1 MERKQACSR
10 VTTFPLC
17 LCRAAAHPGFPES
30 PASGT
35 VDPGLGTSNRA
46 RPLPTSAAKIHNIQK
61 NHDIEVWLE
70 EFMKHLDLPLAR
82 RSLIKGAGLGLG
94 AGMVGALAGA
104 TAAPQAAAAATP
116 EGGEIWSSEYWTKK
130 GDIPLWMFR
139 KRVGAPKAGEPSRP
153 VLFFVHGSSVTS
165 RSFDLNVP
173 GHGEYSVMNEFA
185 RYGFDCW
192 TMDHENYGKSG
203 RTSGNSDIASGV
215 EDLKAAVEV
224 VARETGRQKYHF
236 LGESSGA
243 LRAGAYAMV
252 APERAD
258 RLVLAAF
265 TYKGEGS
272 PTLTKRAEQVDYY
285 RTHNMRKRDREMIRS
300 IATRDKPG
308 TSDAAAVE
316 ALADAEMP
324 FGDQI
329 PTGTYLDMT
338 ANLPVVHPQK
348 VQSPVLLVRGE
359 FDGIATVADLEE
371 FFNLLPNGDRQFI
384 ILPGTAHSVALATN
398 RQLFWHVTRAFLT
411 MPTPIA
417 T

>member
-1 MERKQACSR
+1 MNYLNQ
-10 VTTFPLC
+10 L
-17 LCRAAAHPGFPES
+17 
-30 PASGT
+30 
-35 VDPGLGTSNRA
+35 
-46 RPLPTSAAKIHNIQK
+46 
-61 NHDIEVWLE
+61 
-70 EFMKHLDLPLAR
+70 LAR
-82 RSLIKGAGLGLG
+82 RAVIKGTGLGLV
-94 AGMVGALAGA
+94 AGGLASTLPAQSAGA
-104 TAAPQAAAAATP
+104 AD
-116 EGGEIWSSEYWTKK
+116 GGEIWSSEYWTKK

-153 VLFFVHGSSVTS
+153 VLFLVHGSSVTS
-165 RSFDLNVP
+165 RAFDINVP

-185 RYGFDCW
+185 RYGFDVW

-203 RTSGNSDIASGV
+203 RTSGNSDVASGV
-215 EDLKAAVEV
+215 EDLKAAMDV

-243 LRAGAYAMV
+243 LRAGAYAMA
-252 APERAD
+252 APDRID

-265 TYKGEGS
+265 TYKGDGS
-272 PTLTKRAEQVDYY
+272 PTLAKRAEQLDYY

-308 TSDAAAVE
+308 TSDIAAVE
-316 ALADAEMP
+316 ALADAEMQ

-338 ANLPVVHPQK
+338 ANMPVVHPEK
-348 VQSPVLLVRGE
+348 VLAPVLLVSGE
-359 FDGIATVADLEE
+359 YDGIATVADLEE
-371 FFNLLPNGDRQFI
+371 FFNGLPNGDRQLVT
-384 ILPGTAHSVALATN
+384 LPGTAHSVTLATN

-417 T
+417 S

>member
-1 MERKQACSR
+1 MKNLDHHLPR
-10 VTTFPLC
+10 
-17 LCRAAAHPGFPES
+17 RAVI
-30 PASGT
+30 T
-35 VDPGLGTSNRA
+35 
-46 RPLPTSAAKIHNIQK
+46 
-61 NHDIEVWLE
+61 
-70 EFMKHLDLPLAR
+70 
-82 RSLIKGAGLGLG
+82 GAGLGLV
-94 AGMVGALAGA
+94 AGGMAGALLA
-104 TAAPQAAAAATP
+104 QDAAAETAPA
-116 EGGEIWSSEYWTKK
+116 GEIWSSEYWAKK
-130 GDIPLWMFR
+130 GDIPLWMYR
-139 KRVGAPKAGEPSRP
+139 KRLGAPKAGEPSRP

-215 EDLKAAVEV
+215 EDLKAAAEV
-224 VARETGRQKYHF
+224 ITRETGRQKFHF

-272 PTLTKRAEQVDYY
+272 PTLTKRAEQLAYF
-285 RTHNMRKRDREMIRS
+285 RSHNMRKRDRDMIRS

-308 TSDAAAVE
+308 TSDIAAVD
-316 ALADAEMP
+316 ALADAEMA
-324 FGDQI
+324 FGDQV

-338 ANLPVVHPQK
+338 ANLPVVHPEK
-348 VQSPVLLVRGE
+348 VLSPVLLVRGE
-359 FDGIATVADLEE
+359 YDGIATVADLEQ
-371 FFNLLPNGDRQFI
+371 FFVLLPKGARQFVI
-384 ILPGTAHSVALATN
+384 
-398 RQLFWHVTRAFLT
+398 
-411 MPTPIA
+411 
-417 T
+417 

>member
-1 MERKQACSR
+1 M
-10 VTTFPLC
+10 P
-17 LCRAAAHPGFPES
+17 
-30 PASGT
+30 
-35 VDPGLGTSNRA
+35 
-46 RPLPTSAAKIHNIQK
+46 
-61 NHDIEVWLE
+61 
-70 EFMKHLDLPLAR
+70 HLDQPLAR
-82 RSLIKGAGLGLG
+82 RAVIKGAGLGLAAGVAGLG
-94 AGMVGALAGA
+94 AA
-104 TAAPQAAAAATP
+104 QAASAEHS
-116 EGGEIWSSEYWTKK
+116 EGGEIWSSEYWAKK
-130 GDIPLWMFR
+130 GDVPLWMFR
-139 KRVGAPKAGEPSRP
+139 KRLGGPKAGEPSRP

-165 RSFDLNVP
+165 RVFDLNVP

-185 RYGFDCW
+185 RHGFDCW

-215 EDLKAAVEV
+215 EDLKAAAEIVS
-224 VARETGRQKYHF
+224 RETGRSKFHF

-258 RLVLAAF
+258 RLVFAAF

-272 PTLTKRAEQVDYY
+272 PTLTKRAEQLAYF
-285 RTHNMRKRDREMIRS
+285 RSHNMRKRDRDMIRS

-316 ALADAEMP
+316 ALADAEMQ

-338 ANLPVVHPQK
+338 ANLPVVHPEK
-348 VQSPVLLVRGE
+348 VLSPVLLVRGE
-359 FDGIATVADLEE
+359 YDGIATVADLEA
-371 FFNLLPNGDRQFI
+371 FYNLLPNGDRQFI
-384 ILPGTAHSVALATN
+384 ILPGTAHSLALATN
-398 RQLFWHVTRAFLT
+398 RHLFWHVTRAFLT